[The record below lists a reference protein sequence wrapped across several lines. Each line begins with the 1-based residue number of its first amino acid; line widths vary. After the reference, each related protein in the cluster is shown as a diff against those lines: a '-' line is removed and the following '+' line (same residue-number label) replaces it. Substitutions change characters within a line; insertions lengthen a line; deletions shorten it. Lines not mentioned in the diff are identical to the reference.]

1 MKGSDVPKVKRSD
14 PIRLRSFGTVRALD
28 FQNGGAAEVL
38 MTRPE
43 VSYFVDALREFETRK
58 TKPDEKFVEALDV
71 LRKKVHTRC
80 PGIVMLATVPI
91 ARWKAEFKPIF
102 RDGTNKEV

>member
-1 MKGSDVPKVKRSD
+1 VKGSDVPKVKRSD

-28 FQNGGAAEVL
+28 FQDGGAAEVL
-38 MTRPE
+38 MTWPE
-43 VSYFVDALREFETRK
+43 VSYLLDAVREFETRK
-58 TKPDEKFVEALDV
+58 KKPDEKFVDALEV

-80 PGIVMLATVPI
+80 EGIVMLATVPI

-102 RDGTNKEV
+102 RDGTNKRV